1 MLSVKLTKLTEP
13 SFNPDEIL
21 RKALY
26 GTYMV
31 LRKFEQS
38 ISKLS
43 KDMEKLRRTYHM
55 LKMAWRISFAT
66 LFIGIFILAL
76 LGSEFAVQ
84 LGIYTIISSTVGLA
98 LSTFFTLRIRK
109 FKHFYMA
116 GLIEKPPESIM
127 KVIVVGEDLW

>member
-1 MLSVKLTKLTEP
+1 
-13 SFNPDEIL
+13 
-21 RKALY
+21 
-26 GTYMV
+26 
-31 LRKFEQS
+31 
-38 ISKLS
+38 LS

-98 LSTFFTLRIRK
+98 LSTFLLENKKLT
-109 FKHFYMA
+109 FYMA

-127 KVIVVGEDLW
+127 KVIVVEKICGKGEKAIERTLDPPLQPCISRQPVCHTT